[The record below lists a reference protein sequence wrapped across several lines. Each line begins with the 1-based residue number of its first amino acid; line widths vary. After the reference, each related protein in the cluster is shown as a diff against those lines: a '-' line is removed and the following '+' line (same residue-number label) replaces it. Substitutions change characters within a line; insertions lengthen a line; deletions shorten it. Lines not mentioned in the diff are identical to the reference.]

1 MVVTL
6 AEKSHDKKGNYAQH
20 FLSDPEV
27 PQQLF

>member
-6 AEKSHDKKGNYAQH
+6 AEKSQGKKGNYVQH